1 MKSSRLGIVF
11 VICAPS
17 GTGKSTLIRRLCGE
31 FPEIGFS
38 VSCTTRAPRAGE
50 IDGRD
55 YHFIS
60 REEFL
65 SRREAGFFAEWAEV
79 HGNFYGTPL
88 RAALDMLE
96 EGRDALFDIDVK
108 GAAQLR
114 ESFRQGCH
122 VFILPPSRAELLRRL
137 TSRGTDAPEVVA
149 RRMANAAGEMRE
161 AGLFDHLIVNGELD
175 AAYDA
180 LRAAYLAERSR
191 PRYHPGLVE
200 GLLAEWAEPAE

>member
-1 MKSSRLGIVF
+1 MSGRLGIVF

-17 GTGKSTLIRRLCGE
+17 GAGKSTLIGRLRSE

-50 IDGRD
+50 VDGRD
-55 YHFIS
+55 YHFLS

-65 SRREAGFFAEWAEV
+65 SRREKGYFAEWAEV

-88 RAALDMLE
+88 KAALAMLE

-122 VFILPPSRAELLRRL
+122 VFLLPPSRAELLRRL
-137 TSRGTDAPEVVA
+137 TSRGTDAPEVIA
-149 RRMANAAGEMRE
+149 KRMANAEGEIRE
-161 AGLFDHLIVNGELD
+161 AVLFDHLIVNDDLD
-175 AAYDA
+175 EAYDR

-191 PRYHPGLVE
+191 PRYHPDLLE
-200 GLLAEWAEPAE
+200 GLLAQWGGGA